1 MQDLQDLHLAPSSVE
16 RLLGFWK
23 RFGGRRAA
31 ILGLAVTLPLIRYE
45 YIPHA
50 LSTAVETLAEGYGLH
65 LTVGEW
71 ETEFSDIKVVGRDVE
86 ITTGGPYREKRLFRA
101 NRVEFDWSLTRAI
114 SNGFSRVTGCWTA
127 VFGRPCALPDEIFH
141 KITVDGASLHFERSL
156 AGAWNTEDAFHVESL
171 DHLADVVERWRI
183 PAIEGEDVSI
193 SWVEHLPGDSDG
205 GLVEQRTSSMD
216 FTKVTVGLS
225 NLQVPVDDRA
235 NPTRFT
241 FDGQTADGQVSVAGT
256 LNPSRWAAGA
266 WAPSYD
272 LTFRLV
278 NVGAATFG
286 RFAAPDATVLPKSG
300 RVDGEIV
307 MARLG
312 STLEKCR
319 INVRLRDVQ
328 YAPNPRSPFSQMGGP
343 AFEQQLALV
352 RVSDV
357 VSRDCAVVGDGQR
370 EQRVSQTIQTLVTT
384 SALDTAPPI
393 VRGAAAYDQSA
404 VVEGKPATPAEITQ
418 QVKQQLSASLGEAI
432 AGEKGAA
439 VARAL
444 TGTPA
449 SGTRAAAP
457 ASDGNV
463 VTRGAKSVG
472 RGIKR
477 LFGGG
482 KTSSSKPAAAS
493 TGAKKP
499 ASR

>member
-23 RFGGRRAA
+23 RYGGRRAI

-45 YIPHA
+45 YIPHV
-50 LSTAVETLAEGYGLH
+50 LSTAVETMAEGYGLR

-71 ETEFSDIKVVGRDVE
+71 ETAFSDIKVVGRDVA

-101 NRVEFDWSLTRAI
+101 NRVEFDWSLMRAV
-114 SNGFSRVTGCWTA
+114 SNGFARVTGCWTA
-127 VFGRPCALPDEIFH
+127 VFGRPCAIPDEIFH

-171 DHLADVVERWRI
+171 DHLSDVVERWRI

-193 SWVEHLPGDSDG
+193 SWVEHLPGDSGG

-216 FTKVTVGLS
+216 FTKVVIGLS
-225 NLQVPVDDRA
+225 NLQVPVDDRT
-235 NPTRFT
+235 NPARFT

-256 LNPSRWAAGA
+256 LNPSRWASGA

-300 RVDGEIV
+300 RVDGEIQ
-307 MARLG
+307 MARTGPALD
-312 STLEKCR
+312 KCR

-328 YAPNPRSPFSQMGGP
+328 YAPNPRSPFSQVGG
-343 AFEQQLALV
+343 ATFEQQLAQV

-357 VSRDCAVVGDGQR
+357 VSRDCAVVGDEQR
-370 EQRVSQTIQTLVTT
+370 VQRVSQTLQTLVTS
-384 SALDTAPPI
+384 SALETAPPI
-393 VRGAAAYDQSA
+393 VRGAAVYDQAA
-404 VVEGKPATPAEITQ
+404 VVEGTPATPAEITR
-418 QVKQQLSASLGEAI
+418 QVKQQLSADLGQAI
-432 AGEKGAA
+432 GGEKGAA

-444 TGTPA
+444 TGASSP
-449 SGTRAAAP
+449 SGTTSAP
-457 ASDGNV
+457 SSEGNV
-463 VTRGAKSVG
+463 VTRGARSVG

-482 KTSSSKPAAAS
+482 KSSSKPP
-493 TGAKKP
+493 AKKP
-499 ASR
+499 VSR

>member
-45 YIPHA
+45 YIPHV
-50 LSTAVETLAEGYGLH
+50 LSTAVETMAEGYGLH

-71 ETEFSDIKVVGRDVE
+71 ETAFSDIKIVGRDVE
-86 ITTGGPYREKRLFRA
+86 ITTGGPYREKRMFRA
-101 NRVEFDWSLTRAI
+101 RRVEFDWSLTRAI
-114 SNGFSRVTGCWTA
+114 SNGLARVTGCWTA
-127 VFGRPCALPDEIFH
+127 VFGRPCAIPDEVFH
-141 KITVDGASLHFERSL
+141 RITIDGASLHFERSL

-183 PAIEGEDVSI
+183 PAIEGEDISI
-193 SWVEHLPGDSDG
+193 SWVEHLPGDSGG

-216 FTKVTVGLS
+216 FTKVVVGLA

-266 WAPSYD
+266 WSPSYD

-328 YAPNPRSPFSQMGGP
+328 YAPNPRSPFAQVSGP
-343 AFEQQLALV
+343 TFEQQLAAV

-357 VSRDCAVVGDGQR
+357 VSRDCAVVGDEQR
-370 EQRVSQTIQTLVTT
+370 VQRVSQTLQTLVTS

-393 VRGAAAYDQSA
+393 VRGAAAYDQTA
-404 VVEGKPATPAEITQ
+404 VVDGTPPSPAELTR
-418 QVKQQLSASLGEAI
+418 QVKQQLSAGLGQAI
-432 AGEKGAA
+432 AGDKGAA

-444 TGTPA
+444 TGSSSTGPSA
-449 SGTRAAAP
+449 GAPSSG
-457 ASDGNV
+457 GNV
-463 VTRGAKSVG
+463 VSRGARSVG

-482 KTSSSKPAAAS
+482 KSSSTPA
-493 TGAKKP
+493 TTKKP
-499 ASR
+499 SSR

>member
-23 RFGGRRAA
+23 RHGGRRAI

-45 YIPHA
+45 YVPHV
-50 LSTAVETLAEGYGLH
+50 LSTAVETMAEGYGLH
-65 LTVGEW
+65 LTVAEW
-71 ETEFSDIKVVGRDVE
+71 ETAFSDIKIVGRDVE

-114 SNGFSRVTGCWTA
+114 SNGFARVTGCWTA
-127 VFGRPCALPDEIFH
+127 VFGRPCAIPDEIFH
-141 KITVDGASLHFERSL
+141 KITIDGATLHFERSL

-183 PAIEGEDVSI
+183 PAISGEDVSI
-193 SWVEHLPGDSDG
+193 SWVEHLPGDSGG

-216 FTKVTVGLS
+216 FTKVVIGLS
-225 NLQVPVDDRA
+225 NLQVPVDERT

-256 LNPSRWAAGA
+256 LNPSRWSTDA
-266 WAPSYD
+266 WSPSYD

-286 RFAAPDATVLPKSG
+286 RFAAPDATVVPRSG
-300 RVDGEIV
+300 RVDGEIA
-307 MARLG
+307 MARTG
-312 STLEKCR
+312 STLDKCR

-328 YAPNPRSPFSQMGGP
+328 YAPNPRSPFSQESGP
-343 AFEQQLALV
+343 TFERQLAEV
-352 RVSDV
+352 RVNDV
-357 VSRDCAVVGDGQR
+357 VSRDCVVVGEEQR
-370 EQRVSQTIQTLVTT
+370 VLRVSQTLQTLVTS
-384 SALDTAPPI
+384 SALATAPPI
-393 VRGAAAYDQSA
+393 VRSAAAYDQTA
-404 VVEGKPATPAEITQ
+404 VVEGKPATPAEITR
-418 QVKQQLSASLGEAI
+418 QVREQLSADLGQAI

-444 TGTPA
+444 TGSSTGA
-449 SGTRAAAP
+449 SAGVP
-457 ASDGNV
+457 SSDGNV
-463 VTRGAKSVG
+463 VTRGARSVG

-482 KTSSSKPAAAS
+482 KSSSKPP
-493 TGAKKP
+493 AKKP
-499 ASR
+499 SSR